1 MESRSGTSGG
11 VSRPFV
17 AAESVGAHG
26 NTNFAR
32 SGGGHG
38 TRPLHKRIE
47 LGASDVVEAWNTSG
61 EAVGREHETRF
72 TQHTPVEP
80 KSGTQVSQQQT
91 NLPALSD
98 TV

>member
-11 VSRPFV
+11 VIRPFV

-26 NTNFAR
+26 NSNFSR

-47 LGASDVVEAWNTSG
+47 LGASDVVEAWYTSG
-61 EAVGREHETRF
+61 VAVGREHEACF
-72 TQHTPVEP
+72 TQRTPVEP
-80 KSGTQVSQQQT
+80 KSGTQVSQQKTHKLTGPQ
-91 NLPALSD
+91 
-98 TV
+98 